1 MSNPSSVNGAPVCN
15 MPTEPVFPAPSPPVL
30 PPLPPPAS
38 DLPSALHL
46 INQIRQI
53 VIQMGNMVPDN
64 NQGGGGGAG
73 RPGQSF
79 SVSGSKKQGNFQ
91 EVRARRV
98 TKKTRVFNPD
108 DNSQFVD
115 VEQIVSQTFQNG
127 LGQTITW
134 NQ

>member
-15 MPTEPVFPAPSPPVL
+15 MPTEPVFPVPSPPAL
-30 PPLPPPAS
+30 PPLPGPAS
-38 DLPSALHL
+38 DLPSAIHL
-46 INQIRQI
+46 ANQIRQI
-53 VIQMGNMVPDN
+53 VIQMGNMVPNN
-64 NQGGGGGAG
+64 NQGGGAGGK
-73 RPGQSF
+73 PGQSF
-79 SVSGSKKQGNFQ
+79 AVSGNKQQGNFT
-91 EVRARRV
+91 EIRSRRV

-108 DNSQFVD
+108 DNTQFVD